1 MCRGTSAGAARAL
14 QGQAPL
20 SWPIT
25 TQAMNCDQTTLNTHP
40 QAAAESGPDWFT
52 PGLLLSVCIRPEDS
66 SEALGGTGS
75 CFGGCWWQFLVPIP
89 GAVASVPWPC
99 LVQASGRLR
108 SCVIWWASRKLDFCL
123 CRFLIQPIK
132 FSAQAEDD
140 FRVKQNACQRAIRAS
155 KRPGTC
161 SPHHPMASL
170 PSSPQDISLSAEEDT
185 AGMVPRVPVVTS
197 NATSGQP
204 FPRPPSYP
212 QAGDA
217 TEAP

>member
-1 MCRGTSAGAARAL
+1 MEKDIARGPRGVCRGTSAGAARAL

-40 QAAAESGPDWFT
+40 QAAAESGPGWFT

-89 GAVASVPWPC
+89 GAVTSVPWPC
-99 LVQASGRLR
+99 LVQASGHLR
-108 SCVIWWASRKLDFCL
+108 SCVIWWASRKLNCCL

-140 FRVKQNACQRAIRAS
+140 FRVKQNACHRAS
-155 KRPGTC
+155 ELPNTQARAALITPWHLCHPLHSTYHCQLRRGLHGWCPGF
-161 SPHHPMASL
+161 
-170 PSSPQDISLSAEEDT
+170 QW
-185 AGMVPRVPVVTS
+185 
-197 NATSGQP
+197 
-204 FPRPPSYP
+204 
-212 QAGDA
+212 
-217 TEAP
+217 